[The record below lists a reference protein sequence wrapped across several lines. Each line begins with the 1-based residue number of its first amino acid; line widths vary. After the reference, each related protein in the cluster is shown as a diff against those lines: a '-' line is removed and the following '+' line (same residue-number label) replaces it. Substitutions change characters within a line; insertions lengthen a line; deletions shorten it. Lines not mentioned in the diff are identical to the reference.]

1 MENYHDASI
10 AAISKLIK
18 DKKVSPVDLV
28 DACLKRIEKYDTK
41 LNTFITV
48 LGNETRKQAQIAAD
62 EINRG
67 EWKGP
72 LHGIPVAV
80 KDFYDTAGIRTTAA
94 FVHFKDRVPQKDAEV
109 VKKLKEAGAILIGK
123 TNMHELGMGTT
134 SLVSYFGPVH
144 NPWDIEFIA
153 GGSSGGSAAA
163 VAAGFCYATIDT
175 DAVGSCRLPAAC
187 CGVTGFKS
195 TYDLISGKG
204 ILEGEQ
210 ADETIIKLSHV
221 GITTRYVEDA
231 AILLGILSGHEDY
244 YQATGLSDHKKI
256 TIGFV
261 SNYKANDVVNEVY
274 LQAKEKFSSLGY
286 QTVDITLSFES
297 ASFSIATIDQDRKT
311 ISDQLFKNVDV
322 VVLPTLTDLVPDIK
336 SAQAKGAMALSADN
350 TFFFNY
356 YGLPAISIP
365 CGFDIN
371 GMPQGLQVAGP
382 WGGDDQVLKVA
393 HVYEQAAKWNDKH
406 PSL

>member
-1 MENYHDASI
+1 MENYHFASI
-10 AAISKLIK
+10 TSVSKLIK
-18 DKKVSPVDLV
+18 EKKVSPLDIVE
-28 DACLKRIEKYDTK
+28 ACLKRIETHNTQ

-48 LGNETRKQAQIAAD
+48 LNDEARKQAKIVAD
-62 EINRG
+62 EISRG

-72 LHGIPVAV
+72 LHGIPIAV
-80 KDFYDTAGIRTTAA
+80 KDFYDTAGIRTTAG
-94 FVHFKDRVPQKDAEV
+94 FVHFKDRIPQKDAEV
-109 VKKLKEAGAILIGK
+109 VQKLREAGAILIGK

-134 SLVSYFGPVH
+134 SLISYFGPVN
-144 NPWDIEFIA
+144 NPWNIGYIA

-163 VAAGFCYATIDT
+163 VAAGFCYVTVDT

-195 TYDLISGKG
+195 TYGLISGKG

-221 GITTRYVEDA
+221 GITARYANDIAIMLNVLSENEQQYVELNSA
-231 AILLGILSGHEDY
+231 
-244 YQATGLSDHKKI
+244 KP

-261 SNYKANDVVNEVY
+261 SNYKASEEVNAVY
-274 LQAKEKFSSLGY
+274 LEAKEKFVSLGY
-286 QTVDITLSFES
+286 ETIDIALPFES
-297 ASFSIATIDQDRKT
+297 ASFSIATIDEDRKSV
-311 ISDQLFKNVDV
+311 SDRLFKNMDV
-322 VVLPTLTDLVPDIK
+322 VVLPTLTNLVPDIK
-336 SAQAKGAMALSADN
+336 SAQAMGPMAVSADN

-365 CGFDIN
+365 CGFDKN
-371 GMPQGLQVAGP
+371 GMPQGLQVAGK
-382 WGGDDQVLKVA
+382 WGGDNEVLKVA
-393 HVYEQAAKWNDKH
+393 QTYEQATGLNEKH

>member
-1 MENYHDASI
+1 MENYHYASI
-10 AAISKLIK
+10 ASVSKLIK
-18 DKKVSPVDLV
+18 DKKVSPVELV
-28 DACLKRIEKYDTK
+28 DACLKRIEMYDTQ

-48 LGNETRKQAQIAAD
+48 LGDEARRQAQIVAE

-94 FVHFKDRVPQKDAEV
+94 FVHFKDRIPQKDAEV
-109 VKKLKEAGAILIGK
+109 VQRLKEAGAVLIGK

-144 NPWDIEFIA
+144 NPWNIEFIA

-163 VAAGFCYATIDT
+163 VAAGFCYATVDT

-195 TYDLISGKG
+195 TYGLISGKG
-204 ILEGEQ
+204 ILDGEQ

-231 AILLGILSGHEDY
+231 AILLDILSDQQ
-244 YQATGLSDHKKI
+244 QATALSESKKI

-261 SNYKANDVVNEVY
+261 SNYKASDGVNEVY
-274 LQAKEKFSSLGY
+274 FQAKEKLSSLGY
-286 QTVDITLSFES
+286 HIADIALPFES
-297 ASFSIATIDQDRKT
+297 ASFSIATIDQDGKT
-311 ISDQLFKNVDV
+311 ISDQLFKNVDA
-322 VVLPTLTDLVPDIK
+322 VVLPTLTDLVPDIQ
-336 SAQAKGAMALSADN
+336 SAQAKGPMALSADN

-356 YGLPAISIP
+356 YGLPTISIP
-365 CGFDIN
+365 CGFDGN

-393 HVYEQAAKWNDKH
+393 HAYEQAAKWNEKH
-406 PSL
+406 PAQ

>member
-1 MENYHDASI
+1 MESYHDASI
-10 AAISKLIK
+10 AAVSKLIK
-18 DKKVSPVDLV
+18 DKKISPVDLV
-28 DACLKRIEKYDTK
+28 DACLKRIETYDTY

-48 LGNETRKQAQIAAD
+48 LADEARKQAKVAAE
-62 EINRG
+62 EISQG

-80 KDFYDTAGIRTTAA
+80 KDFYDTAGIRTTAGFA
-94 FVHFKDRVPQKDAEV
+94 HFKDRVPQKDAEV
-109 VKKLKEAGAILIGK
+109 VRQLKEAGAILIGK

-134 SLVSYFGPVH
+134 SLASYFGPVH
-144 NPWDIEFIA
+144 NPWNTGFIA

-195 TYDLISGKG
+195 TYSLISGKG

-231 AILLGILSGHEDY
+231 GILLEILSGQH
-244 YQATGLSDHKKI
+244 QATDLSDHKKI

-261 SNYKANDVVNEVY
+261 SNYKASDSVNEVY
-274 LQAKEKFSSLGY
+274 LEAKEKFSSLGY
-286 QTVDITLSFES
+286 QTTDITLPFES
-297 ASFSIATIDQDRKT
+297 ASFSIATIDEDRKT
-311 ISDQLFKNVDV
+311 VSDWLFKNADV
-322 VVLPTLTDLVPDIK
+322 VILPTLTDLVSDIK
-336 SAQAKGAMALSADN
+336 SAQAKGPMAVSADN

-356 YGLPAISIP
+356 FGLPAISIP
-365 CGFDIN
+365 CGFDKN
-371 GMPQGLQVAGP
+371 DMPQGIQVAGR
-382 WGGDDQVLKVA
+382 WGGDNEVLKVA
-393 HVYEQAAKWNDKH
+393 QAYEQSAKWNEKH

>member
-1 MENYHDASI
+1 MENYHNASI
-10 AAISKLIK
+10 AAVSKLIK
-18 DKKVSPVDLV
+18 AKKVSPVDLV
-28 DACLKRIEKYDTK
+28 DACLQRIEEYDTQ

-48 LGNETRKQAQIAAD
+48 LADEARKQAQITEE

-80 KDFYDTAGIRTTAA
+80 KDFYDTAGIRTTAG
-94 FVHFKDRVPQKDAEV
+94 FVHFKDRIPEKDAEV
-109 VKKLKEAGAILIGK
+109 VQKLKEAGAILIGK

-144 NPWDIEFIA
+144 NPWNTEFIA

-195 TYDLISGKG
+195 TYGLISGKG

-221 GITTRYVEDA
+221 GITTRYAEDA
-231 AILLGILSGHEDY
+231 AILLDIFSDQQ
-244 YQATGLSDHKKI
+244 QATDLSDHKKI

-261 SNYKANDVVNEVY
+261 SNYKASDGVNAVY
-274 LQAKEKFSSLGY
+274 FQAKEKFSSLGY
-286 QTVDITLSFES
+286 RIADISLPFEL
-297 ASFSIATIDQDRKT
+297 ASFSTATIDQDRKT
-311 ISDQLFKNVDV
+311 ISEQLFKNVDV
-322 VVLPTLTDLVPDIK
+322 VVLPTLTGQVPDIQ
-336 SAQAKGAMALSADN
+336 SAQAKGPMTLSADN

-365 CGFDIN
+365 CGFDGN

-393 HVYEQAAKWNDKH
+393 HVYEQAAQWNEKH
-406 PSL
+406 PLL

>member
-1 MENYHDASI
+1 MENYHYASI
-10 AAISKLIK
+10 ASVSKLIK

-28 DACLKRIEKYDTK
+28 DACLKRIEMYDVQ

-48 LGNETRKQAQIAAD
+48 LGDEARKQAQIAAE

-80 KDFYDTAGIRTTAA
+80 KDFYDMASIRTTAA
-94 FVHFKDRVPQKDAEV
+94 FVHFKDRIPQNDAEV
-109 VKKLKEAGAILIGK
+109 VQKLKEAGAVLIGK

-144 NPWDIEFIA
+144 NPWNPEFIA

-163 VAAGFCYATIDT
+163 VAAGFCYATVDT

-195 TYDLISGKG
+195 TYGLISGKG

-210 ADETIIKLSHV
+210 ADETIIKLGHV
-221 GITTRYVEDA
+221 GITIRYVEDA
-231 AILLGILSGHEDY
+231 AILLDVLSDQQ
-244 YQATGLSDHKKI
+244 QATDLNENKKI

-261 SNYKANDVVNEVY
+261 SNYKASDGVNKVY
-274 LQAKEKFSSLGY
+274 LEAKEKFNSLGY
-286 QTVDITLSFES
+286 QIADITLPFES

-311 ISDQLFKNVDV
+311 ISDQLFKNVGV

-336 SAQAKGAMALSADN
+336 SAQAKGPMALSADN

-365 CGFDIN
+365 CGFDGN
-371 GMPQGLQVAGP
+371 GMPQGLQIAGP
-382 WGGDDQVLKVA
+382 WGEDDQVLKVA

-406 PSL
+406 PSS